1 MVDRVIVV
9 TPRYLARAWRV
20 PRACLARAGRVHGA
34 CLARAWRVRMRG
46 KSMHGA
52 LLDMATYA

>member
-1 MVDRVIVV
+1 V
-9 TPRYLARAWRV
+9 L
-20 PRACLARAGRVHGA
+20 GA